1 MRFLAPISLALLL
14 TACGGPQGNSPDA
27 VCTRESYQDPEFIR
41 LMEIA
46 STNSSMGFQNIDE
59 RNAALAAAKRKCLRR
74 LGVMPDGGGVEAPK
88 RPSSMFNGV
97 F

>member
-1 MRFLAPISLALLL
+1 MRFLTPIALVMLL

-27 VCTRESYQDPEFIR
+27 VCARESYQDPEFIR

-46 STNSSMGFQNIDE
+46 STSTSMGFQNIDE
-59 RNAALAAAKRKCLRR
+59 RNAALAAAKRRCLRR
-74 LGVMPDGGGVEAPK
+74 LGDMPDGGGVEAPK